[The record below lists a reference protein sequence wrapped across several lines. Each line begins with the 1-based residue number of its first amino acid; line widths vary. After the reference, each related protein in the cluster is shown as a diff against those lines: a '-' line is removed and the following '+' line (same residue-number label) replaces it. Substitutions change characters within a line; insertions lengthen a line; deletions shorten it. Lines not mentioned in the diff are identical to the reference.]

1 MARAPVRT
9 ISVVVT
15 PRRLAVLGLT
25 SVGVIV
31 AGMLVS
37 AIPYSGYE
45 GEAYSPFNHFVS
57 ELGEIGASRLAWAF
71 NLAIVL
77 GGMGLGTFLL
87 LLTDRLT
94 GRVRTALIVAGV
106 VAGVSG
112 TLVGVFP
119 MDYVGIHRI
128 VSVVFFLTGWIV
140 AGLFSVWLLATPEAG
155 FPRWLLIP
163 GTATV
168 AISWA
173 FIAVYSTYIGT
184 DAAGRIL
191 NRPDPFWGIAY
202 LEWASLL
209 SLLLWFASVS
219 LVLLLEPVE

>member
-1 MARAPVRT
+1 
-9 ISVVVT
+9 VT
-15 PRRLAVLGLT
+15 SRRLAVLGLT
-25 SVGVIV
+25 SVGVIL
-31 AGMLVS
+31 AGMLIS
-37 AIPYSGYE
+37 ALPYSGYG

-57 ELGEIGASRLAWAF
+57 ELGEIAASRLAWVF
-71 NLAIVL
+71 NLTIVL
-77 GGMGLGTFLL
+77 GSAGLGTFLL
-87 LLTDRLT
+87 LLTNRLT
-94 GRVRTALIVAGV
+94 GRVRTALIVAGA

-119 MDYVGIHRI
+119 MDYVGTHRI

-140 AGLFSVWLLATPEAG
+140 AGLFSIWLLTTPRAG

-163 GTATV
+163 GAATV

-173 FIAVYSTYIGT
+173 FIGVYSTYIGT
-184 DAAGRIL
+184 DAAGRIV
-191 NRPDPFWGIAY
+191 NRPDPFWSIAY

-219 LVLLLEPVE
+219 LVLLREPAE